1 MFKTALKW
9 GFVLIG
15 GYLLLS
21 RATEAGRLVESGGST
36 ANTLARTL
44 QGR

>member
-1 MFKTALKW
+1 MKKGLFY
-9 GFVLIG
+9 GVVLIG

-21 RATEAGRLVESGGST
+21 RATEGGRLLTTLGSVT
-36 ANTLARTL
+36 NTSIRTL